1 MFGPRSMGP
10 SMVPEVDFPPAFPY
24 TGNLQDIC
32 RFSKALVR
40 YPKDTFPQSG
50 FGHVHRQADAVNQLQ
65 SWYGVCCGINGTP
78 EEKICC
84 AEQAVRLNIIIII
97 PTNIRCFFHRTFCPS
112 SYVPLVLLL

>member
-1 MFGPRSMGP
+1 MFGPRSTKP
-10 SMVPEVDFPPAFPY
+10 RMVPEVDFPPAFPY

-50 FGHVHRQADAVNQLQ
+50 FGRQADAINQLQ

-84 AEQAVRLNIIIII
+84 AKQAVRLNIIIII
-97 PTNIRCFFHRTFCPS
+97 PTNIRCFFHRTFSPS
-112 SYVPLVLLL
+112 SYVPLL

>member
-40 YPKDTFPQSG
+40 YPKDTLPQSG
-50 FGHVHRQADAVNQLQ
+50 FDHGHRQADAINQLQ

-84 AEQAVRLNIIIII
+84 AEQAVRLNIYYNY
-97 PTNIRCFFHRTFCPS
+97 T
-112 SYVPLVLLL
+112 Y